1 MLNYLT
7 LLAKIDLME
16 REINPDFEFLSD
28 IDIIKSFRLPV
39 DTQVTDLHE
48 GTWAYQ
54 LLKNRKERPSIQL
67 WKECIQIADSVNS
80 SNSALF
86 AAELYFDV
94 LIKDKSEEELV
105 ELVDAPDFEKQIVEE
120 KRYPPRDDTRPDD
133 AMPNVTGGMADV
145 GGGTFLSADDKKK
158 DKDCDT

>member
-1 MLNYLT
+1 MWNYLI

-16 REINPDFEFLSD
+16 REINSDFEFFSD
-28 IDIIKSFRLPV
+28 IHIIKAFRLPV

-54 LLKNRKERPSIQL
+54 LLKNRKERPSRQL

-94 LIKDKSEEELV
+94 LIKDKSEEEH
-105 ELVDAPDFEKQIVEE
+105 VDAPDFEKQIVEE

-158 DKDCDT
+158 EKDCDT